1 MQALLTV
8 AEEHTKRRTPRSIP
22 NYLDAAMSARARF
35 GIAVLAEEL
44 GLHTE
49 RTKALIWAHYEA
61 TGDDTPYADCLRRG
75 EAILATLSELPLSQ
89 VENWIRDV
97 SEFGENVA
105 CPPALRRVLDSLH
118 GSGV

>member
-1 MQALLTV
+1 M
-8 AEEHTKRRTPRSIP
+8 P
-22 NYLDAAMSARARF
+22 NYLDAAMSARARC

-105 CPPALRRVLDSLH
+105 CPPALRRVLDSLQ

>member
-1 MQALLTV
+1 MP
-8 AEEHTKRRTPRSIP
+8 E
-22 NYLDAAMSARARF
+22 YLDVAMSARARF

-44 GLHTE
+44 ALSAEH
-49 RTKALIWAHYEA
+49 TKALIWAHYEA

-89 VENWIRDV
+89 VENWIRDE
-97 SEFGENVA
+97 SELGENVA

-118 GSGV
+118 TLKARRQRP